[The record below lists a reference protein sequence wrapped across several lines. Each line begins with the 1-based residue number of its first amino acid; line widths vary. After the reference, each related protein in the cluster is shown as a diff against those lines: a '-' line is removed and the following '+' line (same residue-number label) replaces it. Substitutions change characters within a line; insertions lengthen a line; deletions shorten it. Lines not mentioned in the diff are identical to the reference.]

1 MRAAALLLLFL
12 ASCSSAESSP
22 LRSSSSSSSRAQ
34 SGASTAA
41 ASEGASAPSA
51 PVLTPSATTGASA
64 APSSSPAAPSASCVR
79 APRCEPK
86 ELQVDAAGFRHRRHK
101 ALTKIAAP
109 NHRGIDLLLG
119 PGDEQIVFAKMVYGE
134 LDKDLEDEDVELW
147 VLRGCAGDW
156 EKLGEA
162 RTTGDDAPASKSG
175 EPGGGGRVRF
185 DIPADKRLGVGLH
198 PVRVVARGDGSTAE
212 LSVLVSDGKLAMA
225 VSDVDGTLTG
235 SEVEEFEKLVKGDL
249 PTAHPDAA
257 EAIGALREKGYLPVY
272 LTARPEW
279 LVNRTR
285 AFLRER
291 GFPSGLVQ
299 TTQTKTGYL
308 GSAAGNWKALALA
321 ELGKHGEVR
330 FGFGNMPGDA
340 AAYER
345 ALPDKGRRLL
355 FQLSDDRATR
365 FDSYTDLLPMLR
377 AAPACD

>member
-1 MRAAALLLLFL
+1 MRAAALLLL
-12 ASCSSAESSP
+12 AVACSPAESSP
-22 LRSSSSSSSRAQ
+22 GRPAASSSSR
-34 SGASTAA
+34 SGASIAA
-41 ASEGASAPSA
+41 NSESAPASSQHA
-51 PVLTPSATTGASA
+51 LSPSASVSTSTSASPPR
-64 APSSSPAAPSASCVR
+64 APSTPLASCVR

-86 ELQVDAAGFRHRRHK
+86 ELHVDAAGFHHRRHK
-101 ALTKIAAP
+101 ALAKIAAP

-119 PGDEQIVFAKMVYGE
+119 PGDEQVIFAKMVYGE

-162 RTTGDDAPASKSG
+162 RTTGDDAPALKSG
-175 EPGGGGRVRF
+175 EPSGGGRVRF
-185 DIPADKRLGVGLH
+185 EIPTDKRLGVGLH
-198 PVRVVARGDGSTAE
+198 PVRVVVRGDGSAAE
-212 LSVLVSDGKLAMA
+212 LSVLVSDGRLAMV

-235 SEVEEFEKLVKGDL
+235 SEVEEFEKLVKGEL
-249 PTAHPDAA
+249 PTSHPNAA
-257 EAIGALREKGYLPVY
+257 AAIATLHDKGYLPVY

-299 TTQTKTGYL
+299 TTQTKSGYL
-308 GSAAGNWKALALA
+308 GSAAGNWKALSLA
-321 ELGKHGEVR
+321 ELQKHGDLR

-345 ALPDKGRRLL
+345 ALSDKSHRLL
-355 FQLSDDRATR
+355 FQLSDDRGTR
-365 FDSYTDLLPMLR
+365 FDSYTDLLPTLQ
-377 AAPACD
+377 AASACD

>member
-1 MRAAALLLLFL
+1 MA
-12 ASCSSAESSP
+12 
-22 LRSSSSSSSRAQ
+22 
-34 SGASTAA
+34 G
-41 ASEGASAPSA
+41 APSA
-51 PVLTPSATTGASA
+51 SSFASARVASASASA
-64 APSSSPAAPSASCVR
+64 APTAAPPAGCAR

-86 ELQVDAAGFRHRRHK
+86 PLEAGAGEFRHRRHK
-101 ALTKIAAP
+101 ALAKIAAP
-109 NHRGIDLLLG
+109 NHRGLDQLLG
-119 PGDEQIVFAKMVYGE
+119 VGDEQVIHAKMVYGE
-134 LDKDLEDEDVELW
+134 LDKDLEDEDVDVW

-162 RTTGDDAPASKSG
+162 RTTEDDAPPVKSG
-175 EPGGGGRVRF
+175 EPSGGGRVRF
-185 DIPADKRLGVGLH
+185 EIPADKRLGVGLH
-198 PVRVVARGDGSTAE
+198 PVRVIARGDGSAAE
-212 LSVLVSDGKLAMA
+212 LDVLVSDGRVALA

-235 SEVEEFEKLVKGDL
+235 SEVEEFEKLVKGEL

-257 EAIGALREKGYLPVY
+257 EAITALRDRGYLPVY

-299 TTQTKTGYL
+299 TTRTKTGFL
-308 GSAAGNWKALALA
+308 GTAAGNWKTLALA
-321 ELGKHGEVR
+321 DLSKHAEIR

-345 ALPDKGRRLL
+345 ALPDKSRRLL
-355 FQLSDDRATR
+355 FQLDDDRATR
-365 FDSYTDLLPMLR
+365 FDAYTDLLPMLR